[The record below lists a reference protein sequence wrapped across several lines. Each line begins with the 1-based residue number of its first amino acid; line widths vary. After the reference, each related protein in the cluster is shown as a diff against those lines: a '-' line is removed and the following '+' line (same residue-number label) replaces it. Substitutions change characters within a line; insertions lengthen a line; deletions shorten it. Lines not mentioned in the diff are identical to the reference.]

1 MLKKNRQYWLTLVWW
16 LIESALLLSKFQMLF
31 LELIIPWKCGFWRI
45 PWRKL
50 QLEMLHTRLK
60 ALRLKFQQHF
70 HFSISDLCARTSQW
84 QFSGGKN
91 CVSVEDDSTN
101 EWHNN
106 PSTHL
111 KVSYKKEM
119 DRSHLF
125 ENTDLCCRLFWPL
138 HEHVSV
144 QKTEDLQD
152 LIKKEMA
159 GILIILIGPFGLVT
173 FCSFDV
179 VVAKNV

>member
-1 MLKKNRQYWLTLVWW
+1 
-16 LIESALLLSKFQMLF
+16 MLF

-45 PWRKL
+45 SWRKL

-60 ALRLKFQQHF
+60 ALRPKFQQRF

-138 HEHVSV
+138 HEQVSV

-173 FCSFDV
+173 LSSFDV
-179 VVAKNV
+179 VVA